1 LGFIKEANQVLEFI
15 KNLPSVK
22 TDHELLKDKM
32 LADDVRLRAALA
44 TKTPKV
50 VVTQGDDLTLVR

>member
-1 LGFIKEANQVLEFI
+1 
-15 KNLPSVK
+15 VK